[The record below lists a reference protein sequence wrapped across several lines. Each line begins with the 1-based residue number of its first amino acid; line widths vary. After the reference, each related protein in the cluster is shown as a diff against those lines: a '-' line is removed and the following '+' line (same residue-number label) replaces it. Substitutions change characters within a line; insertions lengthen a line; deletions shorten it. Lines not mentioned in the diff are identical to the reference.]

1 MKRPVILLALL
12 ATAAAWSSSPAL
24 RSPSMT
30 QARCASS
37 QRQAPLTKLRMGDS
51 FEGAS
56 DRRGALSIFAA
67 GLATLLSPAQAHAAD
82 GKSSNELQKE
92 VANLEREVRIMI
104 HYRRKCKSSH
114 TPLSQLGQG
123 TPP

>member
-1 MKRPVILLALL
+1 
-12 ATAAAWSSSPAL
+12 
-24 RSPSMT
+24 
-30 QARCASS
+30 
-37 QRQAPLTKLRMGDS
+37 MGDS